1 MAGDHN
7 NLLKADEA
15 ASNTAADRIIGK
27 RYRVI
32 RLLGKGGMGAV
43 YEAENTWTK
52 RRVAVK
58 VMSTTISNS
67 EPYVKRFMQ
76 EAQTAAQLSHP
87 NIVDVLDMGQDEATS
102 EIFLVQELLNGHDLG
117 EHLDAAGRMPVF
129 QALDVIMPVMDALV
143 VAHARG
149 VVHRDLKPDN
159 IFLAETPRGVVPTL
173 IDFGIA
179 KVLADEDALQRTGTG
194 MLLGTPY
201 YMSPEQAR
209 GETSLDG
216 RSDVWSIGVVLYELI
231 SGARPYRAANA
242 NALIAKII
250 YEQPMPLD
258 VAAPELPRELVD
270 VVMGAVQPDLTKRY
284 PTMQAFLDAVRP
296 LAGEARVT
304 PAPTSLTSIPAPQ
317 PSAPLPE
324 TTATRTPPA
333 REETLAPLTMAAPS
347 RRRRW
352 AIPVAF
358 VGMSAVAVAVG
369 LLAASHAPSTQAGV
383 QRAAAAP
390 VTVLRPPAVE
400 AASPVEA
407 VPAPPPPVAPVV
419 VAAPATSDA
428 GSPSVARRPAAERLP
443 RVQSHDSARPGAPVP
458 PRIAAPAG
466 RPTLPTVR
474 GTVPLE

>member
-1 MAGDHN
+1 
-7 NLLKADEA
+7 
-15 ASNTAADRIIGK
+15 
-27 RYRVI
+27 
-32 RLLGKGGMGAV
+32 
-43 YEAENTWTK
+43 
-52 RRVAVK
+52 
-58 VMSTTISNS
+58 
-67 EPYVKRFMQ
+67 
-76 EAQTAAQLSHP
+76 
-87 NIVDVLDMGQDEATS
+87 MGQDEATS

-317 PSAPLPE
+317 PRHHFPRPRPRAHPGTGGDPRAPDDGG
-324 TTATRTPPA
+324 AV
-333 REETLAPLTMAAPS
+333 AA
-347 RRRRW
+347 
-352 AIPVAF
+352 AAVGHPVAF

-400 AASPVEA
+400 AASPVEPCPRHRPPWLPWWSPRPRPPMRVHRRWPVDPLLNA
-407 VPAPPPPVAPVV
+407 CREVNPMTPRDRAPPCRRGSPRPPGDRRSQQCAGPFRSNDLLTFYSRTEPSHAHCTLPRRRPCNVPGDGDGGRPDQCRGRRAA
-419 VAAPATSDA
+419 AAPR
-428 GSPSVARRPAAERLP
+428 ARRGRPRRQPPRRGAGARLP
-443 RVQSHDSARPGAPVP
+443 RRADPDDPVGAALHRRGAGAARSS
-458 PRIAAPAG
+458 R
-466 RPTLPTVR
+466 
-474 GTVPLE
+474 